1 MRGRFQ
7 EEIEHLMDQVRNMG
21 VQLEETLDACIDNVA
36 DKDVYIANNIIA
48 KDDEFDNAERN
59 IEYLCLNLLIR
70 QTPVAKDLREIASCL
85 KLVGDL
91 ERIADHCSDF
101 SLYTIRLSEKPDI
114 ELPDCFFSM
123 LRAMRSMVYDSI
135 TAISE
140 MDAGLAQNVINKDDI
155 VDEYFVE
162 IRNRLTIMMQ
172 EKPSVVPQCVDYL
185 MISKYAERVADHATN
200 IAEWVI
206 YIIRNELK

>member
-1 MRGRFQ
+1 MRGKFQ
-7 EEIEHLMDQVRNMG
+7 AEIENMMNQVRNMG
-21 VQLEETLDACIDNVA
+21 VKLEETMDRCIDNVVA
-36 DKDVYIANNIIA
+36 KNVDVANSIIA

-59 IEYLCLNLLIR
+59 IEQLCLNLLVR

-101 SLYTIRLSEKPDI
+101 SLYTIRLAGKPEV
-114 ELPDCFFSM
+114 ELPPCFFTM
-123 LRAMRSMVYDSI
+123 LQEMRSMVYDSI

-140 MDAGLAQNVINKDDI
+140 MDAVLAQKVIAQDDI
-155 VDEYFVE
+155 VDEYFLE
-162 IRNRLTIMMQ
+162 IRNRLTILMQ
-172 EKPSVVPQCVDYL
+172 EEPSVVFQCVDYL

-200 IAEWVI
+200 IAEWVL
-206 YIIRNELK
+206 YIEKNELK

>member
-1 MRGRFQ
+1 MRGKFQ
-7 EEIEHLMDQVRNMG
+7 AEIENMMNQVRNMG
-21 VQLEETLDACIDNVA
+21 VKLEETMDRCIDNVVA
-36 DKDVYIANNIIA
+36 KNVDVANSIIA

-59 IEYLCLNLLIR
+59 IEQLCLNLLVR

-101 SLYTIRLSEKPDI
+101 SLYTIRLAGKPEV
-114 ELPDCFFSM
+114 ELSPCFFTM
-123 LRAMRSMVYDSI
+123 LQEMRSMVYDSI

-140 MDAGLAQNVINKDDI
+140 MDAVLAQKVIAQDDI
-155 VDEYFVE
+155 VDEYFLE
-162 IRNRLTIMMQ
+162 IRNKLTILMQ
-172 EKPSVVPQCVDYL
+172 EEPSVVFQCVDYL

-200 IAEWVI
+200 IAEWVL
-206 YIIRNELK
+206 YIEKNELK